1 MGLNN
6 KMEITDLNKEQVEQ
20 ELLNTRRKIIK
31 LKSEKEQFN
40 INVLREEKYLN
51 ELLNRYFILNE
62 LEKKKK

>member
-1 MGLNN
+1 
-6 KMEITDLNKEQVEQ
+6 MEITDLNKEQVEQ